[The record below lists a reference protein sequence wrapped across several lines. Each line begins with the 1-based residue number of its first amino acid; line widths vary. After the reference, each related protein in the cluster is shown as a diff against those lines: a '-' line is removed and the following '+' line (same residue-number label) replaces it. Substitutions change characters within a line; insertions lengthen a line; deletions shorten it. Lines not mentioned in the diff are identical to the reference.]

1 MAIQIHLIDF
11 YSTLCFWKCWI
22 ELSLLAHKKLNQKL
36 CTFEFVM
43 EMKSYQYFL
52 VHSENEKKNKKS
64 NICPLIAL
72 KLSLVL
78 MMDWI
83 ILAFYDV
90 LNFCSNFRE
99 NSLFGSL
106 IASLFYSFCSCLG
119 ALVYIVC
126 RRC

>member
-1 MAIQIHLIDF
+1 
-11 YSTLCFWKCWI
+11 
-22 ELSLLAHKKLNQKL
+22 
-36 CTFEFVM
+36 M

-119 ALVYIVC
+119 ALVYEPCTLVGFLIGALNIFICLLIKKAVVSKDKQIDSPLIIF
-126 RRC
+126 

>member
-1 MAIQIHLIDF
+1 
-11 YSTLCFWKCWI
+11 
-22 ELSLLAHKKLNQKL
+22 
-36 CTFEFVM
+36 M

-119 ALVYIVC
+119 ALVYIPSTLVRFLIGAVNIFFC
-126 RRC
+126 LLIKNQNSWPLGPLLIYCCWKNTT